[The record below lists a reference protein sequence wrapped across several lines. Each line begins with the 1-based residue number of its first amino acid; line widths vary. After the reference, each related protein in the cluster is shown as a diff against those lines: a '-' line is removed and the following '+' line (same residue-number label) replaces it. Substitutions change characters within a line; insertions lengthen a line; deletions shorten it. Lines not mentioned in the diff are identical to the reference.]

1 MKNAQIKHARSRRAL
16 KGAAG
21 LAALSFVLA
30 GCASA
35 PAPSPRLLA
44 AEATLQQAKAD
55 PATFESG
62 RAPLEKAEAS
72 LRDARAYF
80 MKRDEDGYVHA
91 IRMGEGYVA
100 LAESRGDQLEANRK
114 IAALN
119 KDRADAVSLARSRQ
133 VATAE
138 AATATAQ
145 AATATAQAATAR
157 AEVRASQ
164 SAIAAAGAIADTA
177 TADAA
182 RIAAEARTTALQAEL
197 ASYEQKKT
205 ALGVTL
211 ILRDLQFA
219 SGSSVLTSGAQGR
232 LAPLATFLAKQPET
246 KIQIAGHTDSQGA
259 DAANM
264 DLSSRRAA
272 AVGAYLTSTG
282 VNAARISSLGMGES
296 APTAAN
302 DTAAGRAINRRVEVT
317 ILN

>member
-1 MKNAQIKHARSRRAL
+1 MKNAQMTHARTRHAL

-72 LRDARAYF
+72 LRDARTFF
-80 MKRDEDGYVHA
+80 MKREEDSYVHA

-114 IAALN
+114 IASLN

-138 AATATAQ
+138 AATATAE
-145 AATATAQAATAR
+145 AATAR
-157 AEVRASQ
+157 AEARASQ
-164 SAIAAAGAIADTA
+164 SAIVAAGAIADTA
-177 TADAA
+177 SADAA

-211 ILRDLQFA
+211 ILRDLQFG

-282 VNAARISSLGMGES
+282 VNASRITSVGMGES
-296 APTAAN
+296 APTAVN